1 MQIHDR
7 NIWDKMTRWKDSIW
21 KENCP
26 FCNYN
31 ENTKIWEW
39 NYFYIIHNKY
49 PYNWLKDHLLLIPY
63 RHIEH
68 TKELN
73 DDELLEIR
81 IAEQFLS
88 DYYKE
93 KDYFSLIRQTNAW
106 KSIKHIHYHYIP
118 WKLYSSDLEKI
129 LKNN

>member
-7 NIWDKMTRWKDSIW
+7 NIWDEMTRWKDSIW

-26 FCNYN
+26 FCTDNGAI
-31 ENTKIWEW
+31 KIWKW
-39 NYFYIIHNKY
+39 KYLYIIHNKY
-49 PYNWLKDHLLLIPY
+49 PYNWLIGHLLLIPY

-73 DDELLEIR
+73 DEELLEIR

-106 KSIKHIHYHYIP
+106 KSVKHIHYHYIP

>member
-1 MQIHDR
+1 MKLHNR
-7 NIWDKMTRWKDSIW
+7 NLWDEMTRWKESIW

-26 FCNYN
+26 FC
-31 ENTKIWEW
+31 ENDDLLTIWKW
-39 NYFYIIHNKY
+39 KYLHIKHNKY
-49 PYNWLKDHLLLIPY
+49 PYNWLNDHLLLIPY

-73 DDELLEIR
+73 KEELIEIQK
-81 IAEQFLS
+81 AEKFFS
-88 DYYKE
+88 DYYQD
-93 KDYFSLIRQTNAW
+93 KDYFSLIRQTNAG

-118 WKLYSSDLEKI
+118 WKLYSSELENI